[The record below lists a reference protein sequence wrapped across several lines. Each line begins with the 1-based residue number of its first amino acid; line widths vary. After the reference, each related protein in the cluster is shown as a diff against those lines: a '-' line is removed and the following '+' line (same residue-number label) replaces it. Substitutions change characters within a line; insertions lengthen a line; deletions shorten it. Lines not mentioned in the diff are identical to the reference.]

1 MKYFG
6 ESNQTVIDYKKL
18 KKVFQFDK
26 NGEYETQDPKLID
39 WMKKK
44 KNFIRCE
51 ETKKKAPADGSI
63 HCKKCDFTC
72 SNKGEIMSHHKR
84 EHPKKTEGE

>member
-18 KKVFQFDK
+18 KKVFQFDE
-26 NGEYETQDPKLID
+26 NGEYETEDPKLIQ

-51 ETKKKAPADGSI
+51 ETLI
-63 HCKKCDFTC
+63 LNCKKCDFTC
-72 SNKGEIMSHHKR
+72 SNKGELMQHYKR
-84 EHPKKTEGE
+84 EHPKKVEGE

>member
-51 ETKKKAPADGSI
+51 ETAI
-63 HCKKCDFTC
+63 ETIMQCKKCDFTC
-72 SNKGEIMSHHKR
+72 SNKGELMSHYKR
-84 EHPKKTEGE
+84 EHKKKKEGE